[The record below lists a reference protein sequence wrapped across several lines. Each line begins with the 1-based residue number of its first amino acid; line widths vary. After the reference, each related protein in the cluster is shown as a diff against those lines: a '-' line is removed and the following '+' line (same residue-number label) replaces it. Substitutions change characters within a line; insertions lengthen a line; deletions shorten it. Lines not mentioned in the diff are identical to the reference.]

1 MSGTV
6 SNQSLNGRLSR
17 RRVLKYGLYGGL
29 AAGLSPSVWL
39 SGCGRRYRG
48 KRPNVLLIVLDTARA
63 DRFSCLGYERNTSV
77 NIDALAN
84 EGVVYERAY
93 TTNFWTLPSH
103 ASLFTG
109 LYPSQVG
116 ATSETLQ
123 LPFSAGTIA
132 EILGEAG
139 YDTAGFVCNP
149 WVSAERGFGQGFD
162 EFYEMWRAANQLQV
176 SEQFGRAEWAG
187 LKKVLD
193 WLGRRRSRGKP
204 FFVFV
209 NFHCAHLPYQ
219 PPEPFLSR
227 FVGDRGYDNEEVNR
241 AAAITSMWAQL
252 AGDLKLGERDFRIM
266 SDLYDGE
273 IAFADHCVG
282 EIVDYLKG
290 SGGLDET
297 VVFVTSDHGE
307 NLGEHG
313 LIDHTLSMYETTL
326 HIPLVVRYPER
337 FKAGTTV
344 GDLVSVIDIA
354 PTIQEICNI
363 KSGIGELKPEEM
375 SLARESRLRRSFV
388 TAENERPLTAIALM
402 KAKYPAFDVGT
413 IDYRMRAIRTEVYKL
428 IWNIGGAVEMF
439 DIQADPGE
447 LHDISGEQLETR
459 DKLHKMLSEWMER
472 IPLAGDVSFLE
483 GRDEESMKILRSL
496 GYVK

>member
-1 MSGTV
+1 MAIRREKSV
-6 SNQSLNGRLSR
+6 RELSR
-17 RRVLKYGLYGGL
+17 RQVLKYGLYGGL
-29 AAGLSPSVWL
+29 VAGVSSGVWL
-39 SGCGRRYRG
+39 SGCGVRRRG
-48 KRPNVLLIVLDTARA
+48 KKPNVLLIVLDTVRA

-84 EGVVYERAY
+84 EGVVCERAY
-93 TTNFWTLPSH
+93 TTDFWTLPSH

-123 LPFSAGTIA
+123 LPFSATTIA
-132 EILGEAG
+132 EILGKAG
-139 YDTAGFVCNP
+139 YDTAAFVCNP

-162 EFYEMWRAANQLQV
+162 EFYEMWRSANQLQV
-176 SEQFGRAEWAG
+176 SEQFGRAEWAS
-187 LKKVLD
+187 LRKVLD
-193 WLGRRRSRGKP
+193 WFERRRSKREP
-204 FFVFV
+204 FFVFI
-209 NFHCAHLPYQ
+209 NFNCAHLPYQ

-227 FVGDRGYDNEEVNR
+227 FVGNRGYNNEEVNR
-241 AAAITSMWAQL
+241 VAAITSMWAHL
-252 AGDLKLGERDFRIM
+252 AGDLKLSERDFRIM

-282 EIVDYLKG
+282 QIVDYLKG
-290 SGGLDET
+290 CGSLDET
-297 VVFVTSDHGE
+297 AVFMTSDHGE

-337 FKAGTTV
+337 FEAGTTISDFV
-344 GDLVSVIDIA
+344 SLVDIA
-354 PTIQEICNI
+354 PTILEICNI
-363 KSGIGELKPEEM
+363 RSGIGELKPEEM
-375 SLARESRLRRSFV
+375 SLACEGRLRRGFV

-402 KAKYPAFDVGT
+402 KDKYPAFDVGA
-413 IDYRMRAIRTEVYKL
+413 IDYRMRAIRTEPYKL

-447 LHDISGEQLETR
+447 LHDISGEQLEAR
-459 DKLHKMLSEWMER
+459 DRLHKMLNEWMER
-472 IPLAGDVSFLE
+472 ITLAGDISFLE